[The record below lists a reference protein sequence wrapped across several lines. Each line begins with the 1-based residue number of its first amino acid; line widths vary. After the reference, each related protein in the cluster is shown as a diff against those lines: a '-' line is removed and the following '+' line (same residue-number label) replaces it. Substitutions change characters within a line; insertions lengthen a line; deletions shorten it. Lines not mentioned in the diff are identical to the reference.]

1 MNADL
6 RLEEQV
12 CFALYAAS
20 RASTSAYRQALAS
33 VGLTYPQYLALLVL
47 WEEDGLT
54 VRQLGDRLLLDSGTL
69 SPLLSRLEHAGLLTR
84 SRSAGDGRSVH
95 VHLTEA
101 GGKLR
106 EEAEA
111 IQCSLLDRVDMPQE
125 DLVQLRTLAQR
136 LVTSLDRAD
145 REG

>member
-1 MNADL
+1 MDSDL

-20 RASTSAYRQALAS
+20 RASTSAYRHALAS
-33 VGLTYPQYLALLVL
+33 VGLTYPQYLVLLVL

-69 SPLLSRLEHAGLLTR
+69 SPLLARLEHAGLVAR

-101 GGKLR
+101 
-106 EEAEA
+106 ET

-136 LVTSLDRAD
+136 LVASLEDTDRA
-145 REG
+145 EY